1 MGGAFPSSTRSILA
15 EIYLRHACSC
25 PERWTFSSPSQIE
38 DRNARAGQATGA
50 TLWRML
56 DYLNYLLFVAALALE
71 GYARLLLLDAL
82 DAVSALAAA
91 DAPGVDV
98 SAVVP

>member
-1 MGGAFPSSTRSILA
+1 
-15 EIYLRHACSC
+15 
-25 PERWTFSSPSQIE
+25 
-38 DRNARAGQATGA
+38 
-50 TLWRML
+50 ML

-98 SAVVP
+98 SAVFP